1 MTNDKNDSLREA
13 LRRVFAAQRRYYHQN
28 AQRIGLATGQGQG
41 TILAQ
46 LRREDH
52 LTQRELADRC
62 NIDTT
67 TMSRAL
73 DRLEENGLLCRRKT
87 PESRRSYQIVL
98 TDAGREKAEAVQSYL
113 NRLDGVL
120 NDGARGAQGV
130 SLEETLCVLAERI
143 DLLSR
148 AQREEWN
155 SQQDSAAR

>member
-73 DRLEENGLLCRRKT
+73 DRLEENGLLCRRNAGV
-87 PESRRSYQIVL
+87 PPVLSDRADGRRAGKGRGGAELSGP
-98 TDAGREKAEAVQSYL
+98 AGR
-113 NRLDGVL
+113 
-120 NDGARGAQGV
+120 
-130 SLEETLCVLAERI
+130 
-143 DLLSR
+143 R
-148 AQREEWN
+148 AQ
-155 SQQDSAAR
+155 